1 MAAVSLF
8 AIAVLLSL
16 SSAQPA
22 PSPAAAADCTS
33 LVASMADCLPFV
45 TAGGAAQKPEGNCC
59 SGLKTVVKANPQC
72 LCDAFR
78 NSAQLGVT
86 LNVSKALTL
95 PAACRVSAPSLS
107 TCALSAGVGAAPA
120 LSPQALSP
128 TSVAGAPAPSFGGNE
143 GAPAPS
149 IGSSGSSLPT
159 ASLELLVFMG
169 IIASFGLF

>member
-1 MAAVSLF
+1 MALTFF

-16 SSAQPA
+16 SSAAQSAPA
-22 PSPAAAADCTS
+22 PAAADCTS

-45 TAGGAAQKPEGNCC
+45 TAGGAAQKPEGTCC
-59 SGLKTVVKANPQC
+59 SGLKTVVKTNPQC

-107 TCALSAGVGAAPA
+107 TCSLSEGVGAAPA
-120 LSPQALSP
+120 LSPLALSP
-128 TSVAGAPAPSFGGNE
+128 SSVAGAPAPSFGGNE
-143 GAPAPS
+143 GAPAPAH
-149 IGSSGSSLPT
+149 GSAGLLAQI
-159 ASLELLVFMG
+159 ASWELLVFMG
-169 IIASFGLF
+169 AIASFGLF